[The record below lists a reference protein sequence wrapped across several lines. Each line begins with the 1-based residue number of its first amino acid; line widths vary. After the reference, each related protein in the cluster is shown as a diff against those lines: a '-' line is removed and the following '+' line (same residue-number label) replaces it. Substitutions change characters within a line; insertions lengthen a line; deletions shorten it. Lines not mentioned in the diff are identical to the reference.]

1 MKYLFLISTIILFL
15 LLSCEDV
22 NVQTEYSGKGTIKS
36 GTDTFFISADDS
48 RNFLPKNLSDE
59 YKINELR
66 VEFRGNIEKNDQGPP
81 NMEVIELTYIKKI

>member
-1 MKYLFLISTIILFL
+1 MKYLFLISAVSLFL

-36 GTDTFFISADDS
+36 ETNTFFILADDS

-59 YKINELR
+59 YKVDGLR
-66 VEFRGNIEKNDQGPP
+66 VEFRGNIEKNDQ
-81 NMEVIELTYIKKI
+81 ESY